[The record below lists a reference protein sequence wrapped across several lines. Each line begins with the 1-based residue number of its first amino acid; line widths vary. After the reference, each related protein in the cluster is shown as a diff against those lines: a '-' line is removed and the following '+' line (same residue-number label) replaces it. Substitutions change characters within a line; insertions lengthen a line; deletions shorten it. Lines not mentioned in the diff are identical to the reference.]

1 MGGMGEVMLRSAGM
15 SLEFSKWLLP
25 GLSHFFLENPTWMFQ
40 EFRINGWDQWVSYN
54 LLINGIY

>member
-25 GLSHFFLENPTWMFQ
+25 GLLHFFFGKSYL
-40 EFRINGWDQWVSYN
+40 DVS
-54 LLINGIY
+54 GI